1 MVAAYATTFLPDN
14 GKRALTPDE
23 QLDVNDCLDAAE
35 DWAAGH
41 LPWQAAANVGTIFC
55 NGRPSSGYSR
65 FLASMLTPK
74 SDPRRRCLE
83 ALGTHLDTQQGLRV
97 TARGTFSQ
105 RDINDL
111 HESER
116 IMRGRARA

>member
-14 GKRALTPDE
+14 GKRDLMPGE
-23 QLDVNDCLDAAE
+23 RLDVNYVLDAAS
-35 DWAAGH
+35 DWQAGR
-41 LPWQAAANVGTIFC
+41 LPWQAAANVGTILC

-65 FLASMLTPK
+65 FIAVQLTPK

-97 TARGTFSQ
+97 TPRGTFSQ
-105 RDINDL
+105 RDINEL

-116 IMRGRARA
+116 IMRGRAA